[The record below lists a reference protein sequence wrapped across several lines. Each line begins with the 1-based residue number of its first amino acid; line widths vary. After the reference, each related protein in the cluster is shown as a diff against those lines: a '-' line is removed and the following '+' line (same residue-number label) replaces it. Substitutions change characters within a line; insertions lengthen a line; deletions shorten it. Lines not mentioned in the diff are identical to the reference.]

1 MMDFKLFNAVFLS
14 VWLITA
20 TAITAFLLSISPP
33 DDGGDDLRLPH
44 QMRMHPMWTL
54 YPFVPAPKG
63 RPKRSWLF
71 SSPMLS
77 IV

>member
-20 TAITAFLLSISPP
+20 TAITAFLLPIPPP
-33 DDGGDDLRLPH
+33 DDGSGDLRLPH

-54 YPFVPAPKG
+54 YPFVPALKG
-63 RPKRSWLF
+63 RLKRS
-71 SSPMLS
+71 
-77 IV
+77 